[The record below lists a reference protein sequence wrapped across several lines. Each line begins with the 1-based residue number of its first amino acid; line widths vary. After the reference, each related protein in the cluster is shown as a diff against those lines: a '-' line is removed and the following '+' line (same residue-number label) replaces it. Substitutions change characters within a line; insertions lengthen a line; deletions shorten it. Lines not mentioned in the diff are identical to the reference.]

1 MHSQKLG
8 LTCLTE
14 EGKEEAEAKGRF
26 GKESF
31 DTK

>member
-8 LTCLTE
+8 YSLIE
-14 EGKEEAEAKGRF
+14 EGKEEAKAKGRF